1 MSGAYVSLAV
11 GINALTGGGITN
23 ALGIGGKGS
32 GGGSAGGSSQQAQEA
47 VDPFSSYR
55 GKLGQ
60 MYSGYLTD
68 GNQTDI
74 TQMPGFSQF
83 QKGVM
88 NPALEASKRT
98 SAASGMLRSGNEQIA
113 LQDIGQRGYYGFM
126 TDYLNRLATCSG
138 AGYAPAQGGQAG
150 IAQGN
155 LQDQAFM
162 QGLGGTA
169 QALKQIYGSG
179 GSSTNPV
186 PTYFGEVV
194 NPYQNTGQYGG
205 GSSSSNGF
213 GAGGFGWYD

>member
-11 GINALTGGGITN
+11 GINALTGGGITD
-23 ALGIGGKGS
+23 ALGMGGGAG
-32 GGGSAGGSSQQAQEA
+32 GGGSRGGAAAQQA
-47 VDPFSSYR
+47 VDPFTSYR

-60 MYSGYLTD
+60 MYSGYLTGGD
-68 GNQTDI
+68 QTDI
-74 TQMPGFSQF
+74 TKMPGYSQF

-88 NPALEASKRT
+88 NPALEASKRS

-126 TDYLNRLATCSG
+126 TDYLNRLATGSG

-150 IAQGN
+150 ISQGN

-169 QALKQIYGSG
+169 QALSQIYNRSQPIQTGYTG
-179 GSSTNPV
+179 T
-186 PTYFGEVV
+186 
-194 NPYQNTGQYGG
+194 PYMTADQNTLLANQ
-205 GSSSSNGF
+205 GSYYTQPLASDFDGF
-213 GAGGFGWYD
+213 V

>member
-23 ALGIGGKGS
+23 ALGIGG
-32 GGGSAGGSSQQAQEA
+32 GGGGGGFNQQAQQA
-47 VDPFSSYR
+47 VDPFTSYR
-55 GKLGQ
+55 GKLGE
-60 MYSGYLTD
+60 MYSGYLTGED
-68 GNQTDI
+68 QTDI
-74 TQMPGFSQF
+74 TKMPGFDQF
-83 QKGVM
+83 QSEVM

-126 TDYLNRLATCSG
+126 TDYLNRLATGSG

-162 QGLGGTA
+162 QGLGMTA
-169 QALKQIYGSG
+169 QSLKQIYGSG

-194 NPYQNTGQYGG
+194 NPYETTGQYGG

-213 GAGGFGWYD
+213 STDGFGW

>member
-11 GINALTGGGITN
+11 GINSLTGGAITD
-23 ALGIGGKGS
+23 ALGMGGGPG
-32 GGGSAGGSSQQAQEA
+32 GGGSSGGAAAQQA
-47 VDPFSSYR
+47 VDPFTSYR

-60 MYSGYLTD
+60 MYSGYLTGED
-68 GNQTDI
+68 QTDI
-74 TQMPGFSQF
+74 TKMPGYSQF

-88 NPALEASKRT
+88 NPALEASKRS

-126 TDYLNRLATCSG
+126 TDYLNRLATGSG

-155 LQDQAFM
+155 LQNQAFM

-169 QALKQIYGSG
+169 QALSQIYSRSQPVQTGYTGTPYMTESQNQLLANQGSYY
-179 GSSTNPV
+179 TQPLV
-186 PTYFGEVV
+186 
-194 NPYQNTGQYGG
+194 
-205 GSSSSNGF
+205 SNFVDGF
-213 GAGGFGWYD
+213 V

>member
-1 MSGAYVSLAV
+1 MLATIGSVV
-11 GINALTGGGITN
+11 GIASGLNSIFGGG
-23 ALGIGGKGS
+23 GQGGS
-32 GGGSAGGSSQQAQEA
+32 GSQAQQA
-47 VDPFSSYR
+47 VDPFTSYR

-60 MYSGYLTD
+60 MYSGYLTGGD
-68 GNQTDI
+68 QTDI
-74 TQMPGFSQF
+74 TKMPGFSQF

-98 SAASGMLRSGNEQIA
+98 STASGMLRSGNEQIA

-126 TDYLNRLATCSG
+126 TDYLNRLATGSG

-155 LQDQAFM
+155 LQDQAQM
-162 QGLGGTA
+162 QALGGILQNA
-169 QALKQIYGSG
+169 SSLYRGS

-186 PTYFGEVV
+186 PTNFGELV
-194 NPYQNTGQYGG
+194 NPYQTSSQSS
-205 GSSSSNGF
+205 GSGF

>member
-23 ALGIGGKGS
+23 ALGIGGGG
-32 GGGSAGGSSQQAQEA
+32 GGGSKEAQQA
-47 VDPFSSYR
+47 VDPFTSYR

-60 MYSGYLTD
+60 MYSGYLTGED
-68 GNQTDI
+68 QTDI
-74 TQMPGFSQF
+74 TKMPGYSQF

-126 TDYLNRLATCSG
+126 TDYLNRLATGSG

-150 IAQGN
+150 IDQGN
-155 LQDQAFM
+155 LQNQAFM

-179 GSSTNPV
+179 NAGTNAVGWSS
-186 PTYFGEVV
+186 
-194 NPYQNTGQYGG
+194 GG
-205 GSSSSNGF
+205 GVDSSAVGYNSAASNYDSGNGF
-213 GAGGFGWYD
+213 GAGGFGWYDG